1 MDSAEDLFG
10 HGFRD
15 PSLLEEA
22 LTHKSY
28 AYERSALRHNERL
41 EFLGDSVLAAVVA
54 HRLFLDNPGEDEGRL
69 SKMKASLVS
78 RPTLARWAEQIALG
92 PHLKLGTGE
101 ESTGG
106 RERPSILANALEAV
120 IGALYLDGGY
130 EAARKFVTTRFLSA
144 RDEFVETDFKSRL
157 QEVVQKRHKVPPEYR
172 LVQTTGPDHDKT
184 FKVSVLVGARSLGAG
199 EGKTK
204 KEAEQDAAQNALRKI
219 ARRAAGNKDR

>member
-1 MDSAEDLFG
+1 MASLSELVG

-28 AYERSALRHNERL
+28 AYERGTLRHNERL

-54 HRLFLDNPGEDEGRL
+54 HRLFLDHPAEDEGRL
-69 SKMKASLVS
+69 SKHKASLVS
-78 RPTLARWAEQIALG
+78 RPTLARWADEAGLG
-92 PHLKLGTGE
+92 PHLKLGSGE

-106 RERPSILANALEAV
+106 RVRPSILANALEAV

-130 EAARKFVTTRFLSA
+130 EAARRFVEGRFLEA
-144 RDEFVETDFKSRL
+144 RAAFVETDFKSRL

-172 LVQTTGPDHDKT
+172 LVETAGPDHDKT
-184 FKVSVLVGARSLGAG
+184 FSVTVLVGARTLGTG
-199 EGKTK
+199 SGKTK
-204 KEAEQDAAQNALRKI
+204 KEAEQDAARDALKHVKSG
-219 ARRAAGNKDR
+219 AKAGRG

>member
-1 MDSAEDLFG
+1 MAPLEELVG
-10 HGFRD
+10 HRFRD

-54 HRLFLDNPGEDEGRL
+54 HRLFLDHPGEDEGRL
-69 SKMKASLVS
+69 SKHKASLVS
-78 RPTLARWAEQIALG
+78 RPTLARWADSVGLG
-92 PHLKLGTGE
+92 AHLRLGAGE

-106 RERPSILANALEAV
+106 RVRPSILSNALEAL

-130 EAARKFVTTRFLSA
+130 EAARKFVESRFLLA

-172 LVQTTGPDHDKT
+172 LVETSGPDHDKT
-184 FKVSVLVGARSLGAG
+184 FQVAVIVGSKTLGG
-199 EGKTK
+199 GSGKTK
-204 KEAEQDAAQNALRKI
+204 KEAEQDAARDALKRLSK
-219 ARRAAGNKDR
+219 RAGRD